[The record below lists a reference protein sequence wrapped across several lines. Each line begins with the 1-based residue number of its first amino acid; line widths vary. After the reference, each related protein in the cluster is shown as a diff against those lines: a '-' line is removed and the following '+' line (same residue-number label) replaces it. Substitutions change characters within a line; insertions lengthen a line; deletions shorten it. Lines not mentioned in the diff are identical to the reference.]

1 MELQILQWDR
11 EGEGQPCHTAVEGW
25 LHLFPAVSAMKVNY
39 SHLSHWQSLNMAIT
53 HCQRA
58 PQRTWQAR
66 FFQSGLKTWFTKEG
80 LWGSLAVCVMKKGLD
95 RCIIHFFQ
103 QNYLDDKALW
113 MSKGVHIVSRGL
125 LNCLDVDFE
134 PKIHK
139 RKSSLVSEIKC
150 TLQDWSSQAMYWFSI
165 FMLLLHSELVF
176 FRIRWLFP
184 HCMHGLRFWDPQASE
199 CLHALSG
206 QITSATPCPEFLQR
220 SLILLNSYWYII
232 KGT

>member
-11 EGEGQPCHTAVEGW
+11 EGEGQSCHTAVEGW

-80 LWGSLAVCVMKKGLD
+80 LRGSLAVCVMKKGLD

-134 PKIHK
+134 PKIPK

-165 FMLLLHSELVF
+165 FMLLLQSELF
-176 FRIRWLFP
+176 FLGSGGSSLTA
-184 HCMHGLRFWDPQASE
+184 CMVWDFEIPK
-199 CLHALSG
+199 
-206 QITSATPCPEFLQR
+206 
-220 SLILLNSYWYII
+220 LLNVSMHCLGRSRVQHHVLNSSRGAWSY
-232 KGT
+232 